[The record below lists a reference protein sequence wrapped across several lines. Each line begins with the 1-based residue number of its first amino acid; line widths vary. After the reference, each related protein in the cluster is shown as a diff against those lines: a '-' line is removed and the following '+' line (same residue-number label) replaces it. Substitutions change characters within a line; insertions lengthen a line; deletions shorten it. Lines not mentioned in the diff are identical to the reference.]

1 MSRGSKLT
9 VSELCLFGV
18 LGGLTFAATAAMMGL
33 PNIEPASLMI
43 LLFGA
48 VFGKKALYPTYVFV
62 ALELVLHGIGLWSIG
77 YLYVWPLLAVAG
89 WLLRDMTHPLGWA
102 LVSGGFGLLFGA
114 LCAPAALVTGGP
126 AYALSWWISGIP
138 FDLLHCAGNFVI
150 ALVLFTP
157 LRALTETLYSR
168 LPHR

>member
-62 ALELVLHGIGLWSIG
+62 ALEFVLHGIGL
-77 YLYVWPLLAVAG
+77 
-89 WLLRDMTHPLGWA
+89 R
-102 LVSGGFGLLFGA
+102 
-114 LCAPAALVTGGP
+114 
-126 AYALSWWISGIP
+126 
-138 FDLLHCAGNFVI
+138 
-150 ALVLFTP
+150 
-157 LRALTETLYSR
+157 
-168 LPHR
+168 